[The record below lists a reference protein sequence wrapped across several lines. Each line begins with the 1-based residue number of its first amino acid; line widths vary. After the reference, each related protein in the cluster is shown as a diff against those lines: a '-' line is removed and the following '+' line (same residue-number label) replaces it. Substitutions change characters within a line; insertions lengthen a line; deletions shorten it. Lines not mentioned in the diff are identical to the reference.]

1 MLMDVVVGPVGRV
14 VVLNRFSCR
23 AVVGLQVWWAGVC
36 FCHLLWVG
44 RLPTSPSPPNLK
56 PLWLGCRWL
65 TSSRLWPDF
74 GQILVSATRP
84 HGGAASFVG
93 WGLVGGRQRAAN
105 GKNKYQPTKCATYYY
120 RVYPV
125 ENVI

>member
-1 MLMDVVVGPVGRV
+1 MDVVVGPVGRV
-14 VVLNRFSCR
+14 VLNRSSCR

-44 RLPTSPSPPNLK
+44 
-56 PLWLGCRWL
+56 CRWL

-84 HGGAASFVG
+84 RGGAASLVG
-93 WGLVGGRQRAAN
+93 WGLVGGRQRAAS
-105 GKNKYQPTKCATYYY
+105 GKNKCQPTKCATYYY